1 MFPIAHWYFGKQL
14 AGGVYDP
21 LFALGGALPD
31 LGRSMGLDR
40 NEAHSSCCRAF
51 YRYALTQAPELK
63 PAALGM
69 LGHGIDPHCVDYY
82 ADEHWQQGPRGWC
95 FQQGTPYI
103 PQVIAACRLPAE
115 WGLWKSHNLVEM
127 ACELLLE
134 QHDPSLSQELL
145 QAAGDSQAQGVL
157 AQGLSRCFGL
167 EEKRVRRSLAML
179 PEIFAIDRPTARS
192 LGEKYRLSLERI
204 HQIQQADAEAIAAL
218 IVQIQQEKGE
228 GFWPW
233 SRQVSGLVKANLTTY
248 QQNFTPD
255 QEG

>member
-1 MFPIAHWYFGKQL
+1 MFPIAHWYFGRQL

-21 LFALGGALPD
+21 LFALGGTLPD

-40 NEAHSSCCRAF
+40 NEAHSSCCRVF

-82 ADEHWQQGPRGWC
+82 ADEHWLQGPRGWC
-95 FQQGTPYI
+95 FQQGASYI
-103 PQVIAACRLPAE
+103 PQVIAACGLPEE

-127 ACELLLE
+127 ACELTLE
-134 QHDPSLSQELL
+134 QQHPQLSQELL
-145 QAAGDSQAQGVL
+145 QAAQDQAAQKVL

-167 EEKRVRRSLAML
+167 EEQRVRRSLAML
-179 PEIFAIDRPTARS
+179 PEIFAIDRPTAAS
-192 LGEKYRLSLERI
+192 LGEKYRQSLFRI

-218 IVQIQQEKGE
+218 ICQIQQEKGAD
-228 GFWPW
+228 FWPW
-233 SRQVSGLVKANLTTY
+233 AKQVSDLVSANLTAY
-248 QQNFTPD
+248 QQTVTQD
-255 QEG
+255 